1 MGRERKEKK
10 GKDRDRREGQ
20 TDRQRTENWTTEDDN
35 CCVCARM
42 NIQVNFELMF
52 KLFSFQRQ
60 RLIRPRADSIGAND
74 L

>member
-1 MGRERKEKK
+1 MGRARKEKE

-20 TDRQRTENWTTEDDN
+20 TDRQRDENGTKEDDN
-35 CCVCARM
+35 CFVCARM